1 MDIQTLIYFVDIAEQ
16 HSFSAAAESQ
26 NISQSSLSKAI
37 MRLENEL
44 NVHLFDRKKHPIEL
58 TPAGECFYEDVKK
71 MLPNYY
77 HAIRRLKAFTSKCKV
92 TVCVVPNDP
101 RQNLPYAMQ
110 TFRDENP
117 NIYVEFLTQRDFS
130 IAERCLLNGEI
141 DYLIAHDPLHEQEQI
156 EKLAAHQATMVLFL
170 STSLTEQLQK
180 DLLAGGYAETT
191 PAAVVYKAT
200 WRDQKI
206 FRCTVG
212 TLHKTVTQN
221 GLTKTSLIV
230 VGGCLGG
237 EYMRSL
243 LYHPGFSTEFRE
255 ASE

>member
-92 TVCVVPNDP
+92 TVCVVPNP
-101 RQNLPYAMQ
+101 P
-110 TFRDENP
+110 
-117 NIYVEFLTQRDFS
+117 EF
-130 IAERCLLNGEI
+130 
-141 DYLIAHDPLHEQEQI
+141 
-156 EKLAAHQATMVLFL
+156 
-170 STSLTEQLQK
+170 
-180 DLLAGGYAETT
+180 
-191 PAAVVYKAT
+191 
-200 WRDQKI
+200 
-206 FRCTVG
+206 TVC
-212 TLHKTVTQN
+212 HAD
-221 GLTKTSLIV
+221 I
-230 VGGCLGG
+230 
-237 EYMRSL
+237 
-243 LYHPGFSTEFRE
+243 P
-255 ASE
+255 

>member
-92 TVCVVPNDP
+92 TVCVVPNDT

-141 DYLIAHDPLHEQEQI
+141 DI
-156 EKLAAHQATMVLFL
+156 
-170 STSLTEQLQK
+170 
-180 DLLAGGYAETT
+180 
-191 PAAVVYKAT
+191 
-200 WRDQKI
+200 
-206 FRCTVG
+206 
-212 TLHKTVTQN
+212 
-221 GLTKTSLIV
+221 
-230 VGGCLGG
+230 
-237 EYMRSL
+237 
-243 LYHPGFSTEFRE
+243 
-255 ASE
+255 